1 MKEKHRILWIEDGA
15 RFDLPYLAAPVY
27 MDGGYDL
34 FVAETIADGLAYLQR
49 HEFDAI
55 IMDIRVPPGN
65 DVQWNAL
72 YKKAGR
78 NKVMARLGL
87 KLLYSL
93 LDHPEA
99 EIKLPVLPAWINA
112 KKIGV
117 LTVES
122 YSEIKEHLNKLGI
135 QIYQQKHANIADS
148 VLLDLIKQVLKN
160 CAQASQN

>member
-1 MKEKHRILWIEDGA
+1 MKKKYSTLWIEDGA

-34 FVAETIADGLAYLQR
+34 FVAETIADGIALLQR

-65 DVQWNAL
+65 DIQWNTL
-72 YKKAGR
+72 YKKAGL

-87 KLLYSL
+87 KLIYSM

-99 EIKLPVLPAWINA
+99 EIKLPIRPAWINA
-112 KKIGV
+112 RKIGV
-117 LTVES
+117 LTVEG
-122 YSEIKEHLNKLGI
+122 YAELEDHFNKLGI
-135 QIYQQKHANIADS
+135 LVYQQKHANVSDV
-148 VLLDLIKQVLKN
+148 VLLDLIQQVLQN
-160 CAQASQN
+160 SAQAAS

>member
-1 MKEKHRILWIEDGA
+1 MKRKHPILWIEDGA

-34 FVAETIADGLAYLQR
+34 FVAETIADGIAHLQQ

-55 IMDIRVPPGN
+55 IMDIRVPPGA
-65 DVQWNAL
+65 DLQWNTL
-72 YKKAGR
+72 YKDAGR

-93 LDHPEA
+93 LDHSEA
-99 EIKLPVLPAWINA
+99 EIKLPAHPDWINA

-122 YSEIKEHLNKLGI
+122 YAELKDHLDKLGI
-135 QIYQQKHANIADS
+135 KVYQQKHANIEDM
-148 VLLDLIKQVLKN
+148 VLLDLIKKVLKN
-160 CAQASQN
+160 SAEIS

>member
-1 MKEKHRILWIEDGA
+1 MKRKQTILWIEDGA

-34 FVAETIADGLAYLQR
+34 FVAETIADGLAHLQR
-49 HEFDAI
+49 HEFDVI
-55 IMDIRVPPGN
+55 IMDIRVPPGT
-65 DVQWNAL
+65 DQRWNTL
-72 YKKAGR
+72 YKEAGR

-93 LDHPEA
+93 LDHSEA
-99 EIKLPVLPAWINA
+99 EIKLPARPDWLEAR
-112 KKIGV
+112 KIGV

-122 YSEIKEHLNKLGI
+122 FAELEPHLGKLGI
-135 QIYQQKHANIADS
+135 KVYQQKHANIADM

-160 CAQASQN
+160 CAQVS

>member
-1 MKEKHRILWIEDGA
+1 MKRKHPILWIEDGA

-34 FVAETIADGLAYLQR
+34 FVAETIADGITHLQR
-49 HEFDAI
+49 REFDAI

-65 DVQWNAL
+65 NAQWNKI
-72 YKKAGR
+72 YKEAGR
-78 NKVMARLGL
+78 NKVTARLGL

-93 LDHPEA
+93 LNHPEA
-99 EIKLPVLPAWINA
+99 EIKLPARPDWITA

-122 YSEIKEHLNKLGI
+122 YPELKDHLDKLGI
-135 QIYQQKHANIADS
+135 TVYQQKHANIADV
-148 VLLDLIKQVLKN
+148 VLLDLIKQVLEK
-160 CAQASQN
+160 SIRIS